1 MGFGLRGIATIDHT
15 EHLGLHQSGF
25 SKTLLAELVDKLSG
39 IGLANL
45 TSQYNAIG
53 GGGMDFFFSV
63 GAVTFLNSANCG
75 AHILGLNRVHGDNG
89 ILGRRRRTVSVD
101 GEESTLLNLTGGV
114 TIRNG

>member
-1 MGFGLRGIATIDHT
+1 MQCIVGFGLRGIATIDHT

-53 GGGMDFFFSV
+53 GGGMDFFFSDDYSEFFNV
-63 GAVTFLNSANCG
+63 FIEFL
-75 AHILGLNRVHGDNG
+75 
-89 ILGRRRRTVSVD
+89 
-101 GEESTLLNLTGGV
+101 EEFKK
-114 TIRNG
+114 